1 MFENEINNITEKVKL
16 KYKSGDDINNLVRNE
31 MRLLSL
37 SDEIDDIIFEEVI
50 KNFK

>member
-1 MFENEINNITEKVKL
+1 MFESEIKNITEKVKL
-16 KYKSGDDINNLVRNE
+16 KYKSGDDINVIVRNE
-31 MRLLSL
+31 MRFLSY